1 MHETAVL
8 LWITILIALAFD
20 FTNGFH
26 DTANAIATSISTR
39 AMSPH
44 FAVGL
49 SAVFNLIGAVI
60 TVAFFQAKVSN
71 TIASTL
77 AFKPGMVVVMS
88 ALIGAIAWNLITWY
102 RGLPS
107 SSTHAL
113 IGGLCGAGIAAAHGF
128 AGVKWAALGKQ
139 VASLVVSP
147 PLGFLAAGIFAV
159 ALIFLIYRLHLR
171 PAPVNRTLRSL
182 QVLTAAFLSY
192 SHGANDAQKTMAAI
206 TLALVAGGAI
216 PKFQVPLWVVV
227 LSAAAIGFGTYAGG
241 WRIIRTLGWS
251 ILKLEPVTGMSAQL
265 MGATVIQGATLVG
278 LPVSTTHVITGSVM
292 GVGASRKLSAV
303 RWGVGANIVA
313 AWIVTIPASAL
324 IAWVVFAIF
333 NTAGL
338 RG

>member
-1 MHETAVL
+1 MPEAAIL
-8 LWITILIALAFD
+8 LWVTIAVAVAFD

-39 AMSPH
+39 ALSPH
-44 FAVGL
+44 AAVGL
-49 SAVFNLIGAVI
+49 AAVFNLLGAVV

-71 TIASTL
+71 TIAGTL
-77 AFKPGMVVVMS
+77 AIKPGLVVVLS
-88 ALIGAIAWNLITWY
+88 ALIGAITWNLITWY

-113 IGGLCGAGIAAAHGF
+113 IGGLCGAGIAAAHGLD
-128 AGVKWAALGKQ
+128 GVKWSALGKQ
-139 VASLVVSP
+139 VASLVISP
-147 PLGFLAAGIFAV
+147 PLGFIA
-159 ALIFLIYRLHLR
+159 
-171 PAPVNRTLRSL
+171 APVNRGMRSL
-182 QVLTAAFLSY
+182 QVLTSAFLSY

-206 TLALVAGGAI
+206 TLALVASGEL
-216 PKFQVPLWVVV
+216 PRFEVPLWVVV

-251 ILKLEPVTGMSAQL
+251 ILKLEPATGMSAQL
-265 MGATVIQGATLVG
+265 MGATVIQGATFLG

-303 RWGVGANIVA
+303 RWGVGANIVL

-324 IAWVVFAIF
+324 IAWVSFAIF

>member
-1 MHETAVL
+1 MRETAVL
-8 LWITILIALAFD
+8 LWVTIGVAIVFD

-39 AMSPH
+39 ALSPH
-44 FAVGL
+44 AAVGL
-49 SAVFNLIGAVI
+49 SAVFNLIGAVV

-77 AFKPGMVVVMS
+77 AIKPGMVVVMA
-88 ALIGAIAWNLITWY
+88 ALLGAICWNLATWY
-102 RGLPS
+102 LGLPS

-113 IGGLCGAGIAAAHGF
+113 IGGLCGSGIAAAGGLD
-128 AGVKWAALGKQ
+128 GVQWSALSKQ

-147 PLGFLAAGIFAV
+147 PIGFIIAAIFSV
-159 ALIFLIYRLHLR
+159 ALVLMVHRLHLR
-171 PAPVNRTLRSL
+171 PAPVNRTFRSL
-182 QVLTAAFLSY
+182 QILTAALLSY

-206 TLALVAGGAI
+206 TLALVASGDLTH
-216 PKFQVPLWVVV
+216 FEVPLWVVV
-227 LSAAAIGFGTYAGG
+227 LSAVTIAFGTYAGG

-251 ILKLEPVTGMSAQL
+251 ILKLEPATGFAAQL
-265 MGATVIQGATLVG
+265 TGAAVIQGATLVG
-278 LPVSTTHVITGSVM
+278 LPVSTTHVITGAVM

-303 RWGVGANIVA
+303 KWGLGANIAA
-313 AWIVTIPASAL
+313 AWIVTIPAAAI
-324 IAWVVFAIF
+324 IAWVAFAIL